1 MERQPHLPQGSA
13 DRGVTHPEL
22 NLESVQ
28 SQPLLV
34 WGALV
39 LIAVFGCVFPNVIA
53 AQPPAGE
60 NAAEDNAGADDE
72 TGTDEDSDES
82 SLDDVPKRLTE
93 GKVSVIEF
101 LKYIHKRIGLLVDY
115 PSTGNDPQFSPD
127 TMINVLG
134 DVEPL
139 NYEIVKSLLEANGYT
154 VTHEILNDA
163 ERTQVVHVSHAG
175 SRAQGASGV
184 PTVTEIHDI
193 DSELPTDEFADE
205 RYATLVLQL
214 KHTETQVVI
223 QALRELTSV
232 GGGGG
237 NRSAGGNTPIVQL
250 PDTRTLIIK
259 GKVDLLR
266 HLQDLVKYIDVE
278 VRPPEGKLRIV
289 EVYNATA
296 EDIVSVISEIL
307 NIQGQGGRT
316 PTRNNRAAR
325 SGRGNQ
331 ANQNAPRAPTDPGE
345 YTRLI
350 ADSRTEKIIID
361 TTDEEQLDTILRL
374 IDDLDVKVENLRPN
388 THHYEVKFLKASDLA
403 EDIRSLVE
411 GTRSSGSTLRG
422 RQNRGGRGNT
432 ANQQQQ
438 QQQLA
443 TRIVPH
449 DDTNSLLIQAE
460 YAEYVEILR
469 VLEGID
475 RKRKQVFLE
484 AALVQ
489 VTEGSDLNYT
499 LEYLAGDLDETATR
513 VAALTSFGL
522 STPVFG
528 TATDPSALAIS
539 RTITGAGSGLLAAVS
554 DEGQLPVLLRAI
566 KTDSDTKIL
575 ATPFIL
581 ADDNETSDISSTD
594 TIYFET
600 TTSTNTGTSTGQG
613 TAEAGISLSLTPTIS
628 ENVVLINLAM
638 SVSSFGAQSSGT
650 GGVPDRSENTINSQV
665 TVADGDLFII
675 GGLARESDGVSVS
688 KVPILGDLPLLGW
701 LFQSKASTKSR
712 NNLYIFLNAHILR
725 SDDFSELRNLSRQA
739 RGTMQDTFNSD
750 VNIQFKSPNRRDESS
765 RFDDESER
773 R

>member
-1 MERQPHLPQGSA
+1 MSHHNHACAATGRSPRP
-13 DRGVTHPEL
+13 V
-22 NLESVQ
+22 
-28 SQPLLV
+28 LLL
-34 WGALV
+34 ALV
-39 LIAVFGCVFPNVIA
+39 ALFGLGLSLPEA
-53 AQPPAGE
+53 AHAQPDDTPPAGQPPADGE
-60 NAAEDNAGADDE
+60 PGTEPSDDD
-72 TGTDEDSDES
+72 TQGFGDV
-82 SLDDVPKRLTE
+82 DVPIRLKQ
-93 GKVSVIEF
+93 GKIPVIEF
-101 LKYIHKRIGLLVDY
+101 LKYVHKNTDLIVVY
-115 PSTGNDPQFSPD
+115 PSTGNDPQFSVE
-127 TMINVLG
+127 TTINVLG
-134 DVEPL
+134 NIEPL
-139 NYEIVKSLLEANGYT
+139 NYEIVKALLEANGYT
-154 VTHEILNDA
+154 VTHEKLEGSENQ
-163 ERTQVVHVSHAG
+163 QVVHVSHG
-175 SRAQGASGV
+175 QSRTAGASGGA
-184 PTVTEIHDI
+184 PEVTEIHDI
-193 DSELPTDEFADE
+193 DSQLPNDEYADE

-232 GGGGG
+232 GGGGRG
-237 NRSAGGNTPIVQL
+237 QAAGGATPIVQL

-259 GKVDLLR
+259 GKIDLLR
-266 HLQDLVKYIDVE
+266 HLQELVRYIDVE
-278 VRPPEGKLRIV
+278 VRPPAPTLRIV

-296 EDIVSVISEIL
+296 DDIVGVISEIL
-307 NIQGQGGRT
+307 NIQGQGAGGGRAT
-316 PTRNNRAAR
+316 NRANRAR
-325 SGRGNQ
+325 GRG
-331 ANQNAPRAPTDPGE
+331 AAAAGAAAAARAPTEPGE

-361 TTDEEQLDTILRL
+361 TTDLDQLDVILRL

-411 GTRSSGSTLRG
+411 GTARSGSSLRG
-422 RQNRGGRGNT
+422 RGNTRNTRGNT
-432 ANQQQQ
+432 ANQQQGAAQ
-438 QQQLA
+438 IA

-499 LEYLAGDLDETATR
+499 LEYLAGDLDQTATR
-513 VAALTSFGL
+513 VAGLTSFGL

-528 TATDPSALAIS
+528 TATDPNALAIS
-539 RTITGAGSGLLAAVS
+539 RTITGAGTGLLAAVS
-554 DEGQLPVLLRAI
+554 HEGQLPVLLRAI
-566 KTDSDTKIL
+566 KSDSDTKIL

-628 ENVVLINLAM
+628 ENVVLINLTM

-725 SDDFSELRNLSRQA
+725 SDDFSELRNISRQA
-739 RGTMQDTFNSD
+739 RDTMQETFNSGL
-750 VNIQFKSPNRRDESS
+750 NIQFKSPNDPKNQNRG
-765 RFDDESER
+765 FDDESDR